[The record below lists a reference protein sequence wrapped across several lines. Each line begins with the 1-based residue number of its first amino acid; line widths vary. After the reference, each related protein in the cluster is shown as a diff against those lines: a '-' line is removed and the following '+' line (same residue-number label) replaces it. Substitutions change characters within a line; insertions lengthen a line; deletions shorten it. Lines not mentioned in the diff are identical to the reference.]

1 MLALDLGSD
10 VAYLDDHWFLICS
23 ILCIHTVGLPLRFIN
38 TILEC
43 LVWNLQVRRDIAIL
57 LEHLMCVVEVRVD
70 LLGQN
75 RVWIV
80 AVTIESL
87 VGDLV
92 WQVRAA
98 EGRSLILYL
107 AI

>member
-1 MLALDLGSD
+1 
-10 VAYLDDHWFLICS
+10 
-23 ILCIHTVGLPLRFIN
+23 
-38 TILEC
+38 
-43 LVWNLQVRRDIAIL
+43 
-57 LEHLMCVVEVRVD
+57 MCVVEVRVD